1 MDLLSVADETNTH
14 YVCVKDF
21 NRFICTE
28 IKIKNKKHFCRYC
41 LKRFR
46 CEIVLINIK
55 NFV

>member
-1 MDLLSVADETNTH
+1 MDLLRAADETNTH

-46 CEIVLINIK
+46 SEIVLINIK